1 MRIRLLLLAP
11 ALLLACSDDNSNG
24 PNNTPDADVL
34 IVAGAE
40 TMGAN
45 AYDPNPFT
53 VSLAAGGTVEWGN
66 DDGIVHT
73 VTADD
78 VSFTSANIGAGGTFS
93 HTFTTEGTVTYHCA
107 IHPTMVGTIEVDP

>member
-11 ALLLACSDDNSNG
+11 AILLACGDDSNSPG
-24 PNNTPDADVL
+24 TPDADVL
-34 IVAGAE
+34 IVANAE

-53 VSLAAGGTVEWGN
+53 ASLAAGGVVEWGN
-66 DDGIVHT
+66 DDGEDHT

-78 VSFTSANIGAGGTFS
+78 DSFTSGNINGGDTFS
-93 HTFTTEGTVTYHCA
+93 HTFTVEGAVPYHCEL
-107 IHPTMVGTIEVDP
+107 HPTMVGVITVTP

>member
-1 MRIRLLLLAP
+1 MLLLAP
-11 ALLLACSDDNSNG
+11 ALLLACSDDDTNSPG
-24 PNNTPDADVL
+24 TPDADVI

-40 TMGAN
+40 GKGAN

-66 DDGIVHT
+66 ADGIAHT

-78 VSFTSANIGAGGTFS
+78 ASFASANIGAGGTFS
-93 HTFTTEGTVTYHCA
+93 HTFVAEGTVAYHCA
-107 IHPTMVGTIEVDP
+107 LHPTMVGTIQVDP